1 MLFESIDAISNAKY
15 LEDKYQIRIDEQRK
29 LIDEMKEEKMNNEN
43 VLKNLVNENDK
54 YKIDLK
60 DIVDLKFKMEREK
73 KLQ

>member
-1 MLFESIDAISNAKY
+1 
-15 LEDKYQIRIDEQRK
+15 
-29 LIDEMKEEKMNNEN
+29 MKEEKMNNEN

-60 DIVDLKFKMEREK
+60 EIVDLKFKMEREK